1 MKKYKILF
9 LLMVSIFVFRSLS
22 SPGQTIEIED
32 SQNQKILE
40 AAREITNAA
49 STCALITTDTDGRGR
64 ARTMEFIGP
73 EEDFTIWF
81 GTNPKS
87 RKVDQIMNDPRVSI
101 YFNEADDSGY
111 VMYYGIAEL
120 VDDTE
125 IKKSKW
131 KPEWEAFYPD
141 QDESFLLIKVIP
153 EWIEVVSYK
162 HGLVGDTITWEPP
175 MVRFDEEKK

>member
-1 MKKYKILF
+1 MKKDKILF
-9 LLMVSIFVFRSLS
+9 MLMLSIFVFQSLS
-22 SPGQTIEIED
+22 SPGQTIETED
-32 SQNQKILE
+32 SRHQKIIN
-40 AAREITNAA
+40 AAREITNSA
-49 STCALITTDTDGRGR
+49 SICALITNDEDGR
-64 ARTMEFIGP
+64 ARARAMEFIGP

-101 YFNEADDSGY
+101 YFTEAYDSGY

-120 VDDTE
+120 VDDAQ

-131 KPEWEAFYPD
+131 KPGWEAFYPD
-141 QDESFLLIKVIP
+141 QDENFLLIKVIP

-162 HGLVGDTITWEPP
+162 HGLVGDSITWEPP
-175 MVRFDEEKK
+175 MIHFDTK